1 MEAPAP
7 HQNGYFLYTGRLV
20 QYVGGGGSRKEAPM
34 DQHRICGE
42 PKTDGLVER
51 ERIRE
56 SESEGE
62 RQRDSEI
69 IRTYVARG
77 DLVDDQERKKKT
89 LK

>member
-1 MEAPAP
+1 
-7 HQNGYFLYTGRLV
+7 
-20 QYVGGGGSRKEAPM
+20 M